1 VRLAGWIA
9 ILILLLLLCVAG
21 AWARYAWSE
30 LGDVQMSGHGWAAM
44 ALGILFSLIVGI
56 GLMGLVFYSS
66 RKGYDEPRTSRR
78 RPVKRATRSSE
89 TVQH

>member
-1 VRLAGWIA
+1 MK
-9 ILILLLLLCVAG
+9 
-21 AWARYAWSE
+21 

-44 ALGILFSLIVGI
+44 ALGILFSFIVGI

-78 RPVKRATRSSE
+78 RPS
-89 TVQH
+89 